1 MENIE
6 LLTGTVAGK
15 TAVALHGHGWCEGSS
30 AMASGKPF
38 GEAFVGRGGRSYDG
52 LRCVCLPPLETTALS
67 LGHGS

>member
-38 GEAFVGRGGRSYDG
+38 EAAVVGRGGGDR
-52 LRCVCLPPLETTALS
+52 TTDCAALFATP
-67 LGHGS
+67 